1 MDWLATLA
9 GVPDW
14 LKTLVASVIG
24 GLIATVANS
33 LATAWAEKRK
43 RTQDAKSLRAA
54 LCAEVRGL
62 LDLTEARGYVG
73 LGQAAL
79 AELEAGHPVPLPRI
93 PFAER
98 TLSDQFPV
106 FMKSIDKLGLLS
118 SEEATLVV
126 AFYGR
131 VDSLRFELS
140 SWNEAHDHLPTAQK
154 AEMLKG
160 ELALF
165 AEAKAKGEEFL
176 KAAARA

>member
-14 LKTLVASVIG
+14 LKTLLASVVG
-24 GLIATVANS
+24 GLIATVGNAR
-33 LATAWAEKRK
+33 ATAWTEKRK
-43 RTQDAKSLRAA
+43 RNEDAKSLRAA
-54 LCAEVRGL
+54 LCAEIKGL
-62 LDLTEARGYVG
+62 LDLTEARGLVEFAK
-73 LGQAAL
+73 AAM
-79 AELEAGHPVPLPRI
+79 AELEAGHSVPLPRFS
-93 PFAER
+93 FAER
-98 TLSDQFPV
+98 PVSDQFPV

-118 SEEATLVV
+118 PGEATLVV

-131 VDSLRFELS
+131 MDSLRFELS
-140 SWNEAHDHLPTAQK
+140 SWNEAHDRLPTAQK

-165 AEAKAKGEEFL
+165 ADAKTKGEEFL